1 MSYFAP
7 YIDASGLHL
16 PTYHDILDSMI
27 EEMKGIY
34 GADIYLEN
42 DSADYQFLSILA
54 LKIADS
60 YQAVQYAYNSRS
72 PQTAIGAAL
81 DAVVKLNG
89 LRRKEAGHSTAE
101 VTLKGTPF
109 TEIKNG
115 VVSDVSNAE
124 WLLPKSV
131 IIGDSGSVTVSAVC
145 REAGAI
151 SAERGTIKKI
161 VTPTYGWI
169 SVNNEKNA
177 VPGVSIETDG
187 ELRQRQ
193 TISTA
198 NPSQTMLEGTLGSI
212 LSVDNVTRAVVY
224 ENDTNSAERN
234 AETNPHGLP
243 PHSITCVVEGGQ
255 DDEIA
260 KAILYHKGI
269 GCYTNGK
276 KEIYLKDKNGYTN
289 TVRFTRPSY
298 ITVKVEVKLSRYTG
312 YITSIT
318 ESVKQAVYNYLSSLA
333 IGHSVSISMMMGE
346 IMKVN
351 PHPERPIFG
360 VSSLYVY
367 RGSKRTAFED
377 VAVDYGEVVRPDWG
391 SIEVTA

>member
-16 PTYHDILDSMI
+16 PTYHDILNSMI

-34 GADIYLEN
+34 GSDIYLEN

-54 LKIADS
+54 LKISDS

-89 LRRKEAGHSTAE
+89 IKRKEAGHSTVE
-101 VTLKGTPF
+101 VVITGTPF

-115 VVSDVSNAE
+115 VVADVSNVE
-124 WLLPKSV
+124 WILPKSV
-131 IIGDSGSVTVSAVC
+131 IIGDTGSVTVSAVC
-145 REAGAI
+145 RDNGAI
-151 SAERGTIKKI
+151 VAERNTIKKI

-169 SVNNEKNA
+169 SVNNEKTA
-177 VPGVSIETDG
+177 IPGVSIETDG

-193 TISTA
+193 TISTSI
-198 NPSQTMLEGTLGSI
+198 PSQTMLEGTLGAI
-212 LSVDNVTRAVVY
+212 LSLPDVTRAAVY
-224 ENDTNSAERN
+224 ENDTNSAAKNEKS
-234 AETNPHGLP
+234 NPHGLP

-255 DDEIA
+255 DDDIA

-269 GCYTNGK
+269 GCYTNGE
-276 KEIYLKDKNGYTN
+276 KEIYIKDKNGYTN

-298 ITVKVEVKLSRYTG
+298 INVKVEVTLSRYSG
-312 YITSIT
+312 YVVSIA
-318 ESVKQAVYNYLSSLA
+318 ENVKKAIYHYLSSLA
-333 IGHSVSISMMMGE
+333 IGHSVSISVLMGE

-351 PHPERPIFG
+351 PHPERPVFG
-360 VSSLYVY
+360 VSALYAY
-367 RGSKRTAFED
+367 TGSKKTAFED
-377 VAVDYGEVVRPDWG
+377 IPVTYAQVVRPDWD
-391 SIEVTA
+391 SIEVTT